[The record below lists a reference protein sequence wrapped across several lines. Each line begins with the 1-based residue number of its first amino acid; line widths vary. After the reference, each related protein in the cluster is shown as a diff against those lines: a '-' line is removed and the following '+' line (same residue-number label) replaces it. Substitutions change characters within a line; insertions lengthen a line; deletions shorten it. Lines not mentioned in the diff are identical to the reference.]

1 MVEVIGWMDNLI
13 KKIVRFLMYFFFV
26 FLFLN
31 VERKLNKY
39 ILVYELWVIF

>member
-39 ILVYELWVIF
+39 ILVYELWFIF